1 MVSIH
6 FYYDFEFCD
15 IWREAADG
23 NGRRAEVEGERAA
36 GRKTGA
42 RGGKYLLRDL
52 ANRFKERFG
61 SVWPPITNKY
71 HTKAGNE

>member
-1 MVSIH
+1 MVFIH

-15 IWREAADG
+15 IWREAAGGNGRRAEAEGGRKGKAAGKRRRAETEDGRKWKEDG

-42 RGGKYLLRDL
+42 
-52 ANRFKERFG
+52 
-61 SVWPPITNKY
+61 
-71 HTKAGNE
+71 